1 MDTDTSCDSHDETDA
16 MDESSADLLG
26 RLSEYRQNPLDP
38 EDASRLEYSLY
49 ETRAAVADMAIFALI
64 GITAYMFSVGTVMA
78 QQTVGGDGCSTIT
91 EQAASNGLPML
102 QRIAFVGCLGVL
114 IVAGMSYA
122 IHKTPGKLEGDINW
136 AKRGFMGLGVALLA
150 PTLIQMVFGDI
161 FGFSFADCVTGGLG
175 VL

>member
-1 MDTDTSCDSHDETDA
+1 MGSDLACDDTTEETF
-16 MDESSADLLG
+16 SGLTG
-26 RLSEYRQNPLDP
+26 RIARWQTNPLDP
-38 EDASRLEYSLY
+38 EESGTLEYSLY
-49 ETRAAVADMAIFALI
+49 ETRAAAADMMIWTLVAMTASLFYI
-64 GITAYMFSVGTVMA
+64 GNAAA
-78 QQTVGGDGCSTIT
+78 QQEVGGDGCSTIT

-114 IVAGMSYA
+114 IVAGLSYA

-150 PTLIQMVFGDI
+150 PTAIQMIFGDI

-175 VL
+175 IL

>member
-1 MDTDTSCDSHDETDA
+1 MGSDLSRDDTTEEPVSGLT
-16 MDESSADLLG
+16 G
-26 RLSEYRQNPLDP
+26 RIARWRTNPLDP
-38 EDASRLEYSLY
+38 EQSGTMEYALY
-49 ETRAAVADMAIFALI
+49 ETRAAAADMMIFALVS
-64 GITAYMFSVGTVMA
+64 ITAYLFSVGAVMA
-78 QQTVGGDGCSTIT
+78 QQEVGGDGCSTIT

-114 IVAGMSYA
+114 IIAGMSYA

>member
-1 MDTDTSCDSHDETDA
+1 MG
-16 MDESSADLLG
+16 ADLSRDDTTEETVSGLTG
-26 RLSEYRQNPLDP
+26 RIARWRTNPLDP
-38 EDASRLEYSLY
+38 EQSGTIEYSLY
-49 ETRAAVADMAIFALI
+49 ETRAAAADMMIWTLVAMTTSLFYIDNA
-64 GITAYMFSVGTVMA
+64 AA
-78 QQTVGGDGCSTIT
+78 QQEVGGDGCSTIT

-114 IVAGMSYA
+114 IVAGLSYA

>member
-1 MDTDTSCDSHDETDA
+1 MDTDTVCDAHNRTDA
-16 MDESSADLLG
+16 TDKSSAGLLS
-26 RLSEYRQNPLDP
+26 RLLKYRQNLFDP
-38 EDASRLEYSLY
+38 ED
-49 ETRAAVADMAIFALI
+49 TRGFAYLLDKTQTAAADMITFALV

-78 QQTVGGDGCSTIT
+78 QQEVGGDGCSTIT

-136 AKRGFMGLGVALLA
+136 AKRGFIGLGVALLA

>member
-1 MDTDTSCDSHDETDA
+1 MESDLSRDDTTEETF
-16 MDESSADLLG
+16 SGLTG
-26 RLSEYRQNPLDP
+26 RIARWRTNPLDP
-38 EDASRLEYSLY
+38 EQSGTIEYSLY
-49 ETRAAVADMAIFALI
+49 ETRAAAADMAIFVLV
-64 GITAYMFSVGTVMA
+64 GLTAYMFSVGAVMA
-78 QQTVGGDGCSTIT
+78 QQEVGGDGCSTIT

-114 IVAGMSYA
+114 IVAGLSYA